1 VTTLS
6 QNNTDTARSA
16 GASTAKSARR
26 TRVAPARRQ
35 DAGSSRFGSILFGKP
50 HDKQRAEATEAPE
63 FFRDLNLDQ
72 IVDAVTRGRDE
83 YNLKPLFYTRPRD
96 VFTIAYRH
104 EIMRDLESEAL
115 LKSIISFSSQMRSVR
130 DHLSVAQKASYKYEK
145 DAWFIE
151 AVGIYGAAVEK
162 LLRDLHQLNPGSGG
176 LLVFR
181 GYLSGYVA
189 SAAFKTVFSEARKL
203 KAELLAIRYC
213 LRIRGNRVTV
223 CDYNSE
229 TDYSAAVE
237 EVFAK
242 FKRDAVK
249 DYRVKFRAS
258 DTMNHVEGMI
268 LERVALLHPD
278 VFSALSDFRVR
289 NQNFAERI
297 ILDFEREIQFY
308 VAWLNYAETFKRAG
322 LKFCYP
328 QVSDKTKTISSCES
342 FDLALAGNLIGENAL
357 PVCNDFALNGPE
369 RIFVVTGPNQGGKT
383 TFARTF
389 GQLHYLA
396 SLGCPVPGEEAQLFF
411 FDKLFTHFEREE
423 NVTTLRG
430 KLEDDLLRIQHILAE
445 ATPSSLIIINEIFSS
460 TTLRDAVYLS
470 RNIMNRVCE
479 LDALGVCVTFLDE
492 LASLNEKT
500 VSMVAGVV
508 PEDPTLRTY
517 KIERRAA
524 DGLSYAHA
532 IAHKYSV
539 TYEQL
544 KERINANFT
553 DRPDTNFT
561 NSH

>member
-1 VTTLS
+1 MAKDGR
-6 QNNTDTARSA
+6 QKRA
-16 GASTAKSARR
+16 GPSPQVGKFA
-26 TRVAPARRQ
+26 
-35 DAGSSRFGSILFGKP
+35 AGFHSILF
-50 HDKQRAEATEAPE
+50 EASHVRDRKEPIE
-63 FFRDLNLDQ
+63 PPKFFHDLNLDQ
-72 IVDAVTRGRDE
+72 IVDAITAGRDE
-83 YNLKPLFYTRPRD
+83 YNLKSFFYIRLTD
-96 VFTIAYRH
+96 LSDIEYRQQ
-104 EIMRDLESEAL
+104 IMRDLENEGL
-115 LKSIISFSSQMRSVR
+115 FGSIRSFSDQMRSVR
-130 DHLSVAQKASYKYEK
+130 DHLSVAQKASYKCEK
-145 DAWFIE
+145 DAWFLE
-151 AVGIYGAAVEK
+151 AVGMYGGAIEK
-162 LLRDLHQLNPGSGG
+162 LVRDLQQLNPSSHG
-176 LLVFR
+176 LLAFR
-181 GYLSGYVA
+181 QYLSGYVA
-189 SAAFKTVFSEARKL
+189 SAGFNTVFTAARKL

-229 TDYSAAVE
+229 IDYSAAVE
-237 EVFAK
+237 EAFVK
-242 FKRDAVK
+242 FKRNAVK

-278 VFSALSDFRVR
+278 VFSALSDFCAN
-289 NQNFAERI
+289 NQAFAERT

-308 VAWLNYAETFKRAG
+308 VSWLEYAEKFKRAG

-328 QVSDKTKTISSCES
+328 DVSDTSKTISSRKS
-342 FDLALAGNLIGENAL
+342 FNLALAGKLVIENAL
-357 PVCNDFALNGPE
+357 PVCNDFSLNGSE

-396 SLGCPVPGEEAQLFF
+396 GLGCPVPGEEAQLFF
-411 FDKLFTHFEREE
+411 FDNLFTHFEREE
-423 NVTTLRG
+423 DVTTLRG
-430 KLEDDLLRIQHILAE
+430 KLEDDLLRIHHMLTE

-460 TTLRDAVYLS
+460 TTLQDAVYLS
-470 RNIMNRVCE
+470 RNIVNRVCE

-500 VSMVAGVV
+500 VSMVAEVV

-532 IAHKYSV
+532 IAHKYSL

-544 KERINANFT
+544 KERINANST

>member
-1 VTTLS
+1 MTPTNRLVAKSVTTLS
-6 QNNTDTARSA
+6 QNHTDTARSSV
-16 GASTAKSARR
+16 ASTAEDRRR
-26 TRVAPARRQ
+26 TRAAPVPKKT
-35 DAGSSRFGSILFGKP
+35 AGSARFRSILFDAP
-50 HDKQRAEATEAPE
+50 HGVPSWEATEAPE

-72 IVDAVTRGRDE
+72 IVDAITKGRDE

-96 VFTIAYRH
+96 VSTIAYRH
-104 EIMRDLESEAL
+104 EIMRDLESEPL
-115 LKSIISFSSQMRSVR
+115 LKSIISFSTQMRSVR
-130 DHLSVAQKASYKYEK
+130 DHLSVAQKAFYKYEK
-145 DAWFIE
+145 DAWFLE
-151 AVGIYGAAVEK
+151 AVGMYGAAIEK
-162 LLRDLHQLNPGSGG
+162 LLRDLQQLNPDSHG
-176 LLVFR
+176 LLGFR
-181 GYLSGYVA
+181 QYLSGYVG
-189 SAAFKTVFSEARKL
+189 SAAFKTVFTEARKL
-203 KAELLAIRYC
+203 KAKLFSIRYC

-229 TDYSAAVE
+229 IDYGAAVE
-237 EVFAK
+237 EAFVK

-278 VFSALSDFRVR
+278 VFSALSDFCAN
-289 NQNFAERI
+289 NQGFAEGT

-308 VAWLNYAETFKRAG
+308 ISWLEYAEEFKRAG

-328 QVSDKTKTISSCES
+328 QVSDTTKTISSRES
-342 FDLALAGNLIGENAL
+342 FDLALAGKLVAENAL
-357 PVCNDFALNGPE
+357 PVCNDFALKGSE

-389 GQLHYLA
+389 GQLCYLA

-423 NVTTLRG
+423 DVTTLRG
-430 KLEDDLLRIQHILAE
+430 KLEDDLLRIQQILKE

-460 TTLRDAVYLS
+460 TTLQDAVCLS
-470 RNIMNRVCE
+470 RKIMERVCE
-479 LDALGVCVTFLDE
+479 RDALGVCVTFLDE

-532 IAHKYSV
+532 IAEKYHL
-539 TYEQL
+539 TYQRL
-544 KERINANFT
+544 KERIK
-553 DRPDTNFT
+553 P
-561 NSH
+561 